1 MQLILPTTIMDIPS
15 NLSLELI
22 NTDSTRLEQLRSQVP
37 TGSWAY
43 LPHISGKDYGQV
55 CAAAENVLAAGFTP
69 VAHIG
74 VRSLT
79 SGEQAREVLGALQQA
94 RVQRVLLLAGDPS
107 LAQGPYSESLQLLQS
122 GWLPEFGI
130 TSCGFAAHPEGLP
143 GVSAATLQA
152 ATVAK
157 LRCAREQG
165 LSCYLVSQFAFDAS
179 AYVHY
184 LRQLRL
190 LDVEVKIYLGVA
202 GSVTMPKLLGYARQC
217 GIGNSLKRLYS
228 LRSMVLRLLNRRYEP
243 GRLLLAIDRQL
254 TPELAQLVA
263 GVHLFPFGA
272 VAASLENIRAQ
283 QGQLQN
289 IMPMTGKFGS
299 TG

>member
-1 MQLILPTTIMDIPS
+1 MDIPS

-22 NTDSTRLEQLRSQVP
+22 NTEPARLQQLSAQVAA
-37 TGSWAY
+37 GSWVY
-43 LPHISGKDYGQV
+43 LPHISGKEYGLV
-55 CAAAENVLAAGFTP
+55 CAAAERVLAAGFTP

-79 SGEQAREVLGALQQA
+79 SAEHARELLGGLQQA

-107 LAQGPYSESLQLLQS
+107 AAQGPYSESLQLLQS

-143 GVSAATLQA
+143 GISHATLQA
-152 ATVAK
+152 ATAAK
-157 LRCAREQG
+157 LRYAREQG

-184 LRQLRL
+184 LRQLQQ
-190 LDVEVKIYLGVA
+190 LDAEVKIYLGVA
-202 GSVTMPKLLGYARQC
+202 GSVTMTKLLGYARQC
-217 GIGNSLKRLYS
+217 GIGTSLKRLYS
-228 LRSMVLRLLNRRYEP
+228 FRSIVLRLLNRRYEP
-243 GRLLLAIDRQL
+243 GRLLRAIDREL
-254 TPELAQLVA
+254 TPELAALVA

-272 VAASLENIRAQ
+272 VAASLDDIRAQ
-283 QGQLQN
+283 RGQLQN
-289 IMPMTGKFGS
+289 MRTLL
-299 TG
+299 

>member
-1 MQLILPTTIMDIPS
+1 MDIPS

-22 NTDSTRLEQLRSQVP
+22 NTEPARLQQLSAQVAA
-37 TGSWAY
+37 GSWVY
-43 LPHISGKDYGQV
+43 LPHISGKEYGLV
-55 CAAAENVLAAGFTP
+55 CAAAERVLAAGFTP

-79 SGEQAREVLGALQQA
+79 SAEHARELLGGLQQA

-107 LAQGPYSESLQLLQS
+107 AAQGPYSESLQLLQS

-143 GVSAATLQA
+143 GISNATLQA
-152 ATVAK
+152 ATAAK
-157 LRCAREQG
+157 LRYACEQG

-184 LRQLRL
+184 LRQLQQL
-190 LDVEVKIYLGVA
+190 NAEVKIYLGVA
-202 GSVTMPKLLGYARQC
+202 GSVSIPKLLSYARQC
-217 GIGNSLKRLYS
+217 GIGTSLKRLYS
-228 LRSMVLRLLNRRYEP
+228 FRSIVLRLLNRRYEP
-243 GRLLLAIDRQL
+243 GRLLRAIDREL
-254 TPELAQLVA
+254 TPELAALVA

-272 VAASLENIRAQ
+272 VAASLDDIRAQ
-283 QGQLQN
+283 RGQLQN
-289 IMPMTGKFGS
+289 MRTLL
-299 TG
+299 